1 MQQKQ
6 ALNRK
11 SVSTLGSLSLVFL
24 ICFVSLGQD
33 EKISFERAKA
43 EIRKQVTEQHVPSI
57 AIAVVR
63 DGQIL
68 WEEGFGWADKENHVP
83 ATENTMFSLASVSK
97 PITATGLM
105 ILVER
110 QAIDLDRPMNDYL
123 GEAKLRARV
132 GNARDATVRRVANH
146 SSGLPAHWQYFFV
159 DEPSK
164 PPSMDETIRRYGNL
178 ITSPGERYSYSNLGY
193 GVLGYAISRIS
204 NRSFADF
211 LRDEVFLPLGMKH
224 SAVGVDPTLENNYAL
239 RYGVAGERLPF
250 YITDTPGSSAVFASA
265 HDLAL
270 FAMFHLK
277 SVLPNQKAILTRQSI
292 DEMQQPTSQESE
304 SSGYGI
310 GWSVVKAGTDRHVQ
324 HGGEMPGVLTSLYMI
339 PSKRIA
345 IVLLSNSNN
354 ARINAIGKEVL
365 TVLAPEI
372 FQLQSGSPPTSSAKT
387 LNALDRARGIWRGY
401 VYTYR
406 SKVPLVLNVL
416 PSGEVLARLGQESET
431 DIENPNL
438 KDGYLSGQMKGDLG
452 TEDVDRRP
460 HNLNFSLKLRGKV
473 LNGAITAISVGG
485 RGGYGLSHWVELR
498 KQ

>member
-1 MQQKQ
+1 M
-6 ALNRK
+6 L
-11 SVSTLGSLSLVFL
+11 LV
-24 ICFVSLGQD
+24 CFVSRGQD
-33 EKISFERAKA
+33 QKISFERARA
-43 EIRKQVTEQHVPSI
+43 EIQKQLTERNVSSI

-63 DGQIL
+63 DGRIL
-68 WEEGFGWADKENHVP
+68 WEEGFGWADKENRVP
-83 ATENTMFSLASVSK
+83 ATENTMFSLASLSK
-97 PITATGLM
+97 PITATALM

-110 QAIDLDRPMNDYL
+110 RTIDLDRPINDYL

-164 PPSMDETIRRYGNL
+164 PPPMDETIRRYGNL
-178 ITSPGERYSYSNLGY
+178 ITPPAERYSYSNLGY
-193 GVLGYAISRIS
+193 AVIGYVIAHVSK
-204 NRSFADF
+204 RSFADF
-211 LRDEVFLPLGMKH
+211 LRDEVFPPLGMSHTTVGIEPNLKNYY
-224 SAVGVDPTLENNYAL
+224 AV
-239 RYGVAGERLPF
+239 RYGVKDEPLPF
-250 YITDTPGSSAVFASA
+250 YVTDTPGSSAVFASA

-277 SVLPNQKAILTRQSI
+277 SGVPDQKPILTNQSI

-304 SSGYGI
+304 SAGYGI
-310 GWSVVKAGTDRHVQ
+310 GWSVVKAGTDKHVQ

-345 IVLLSNSNN
+345 IVLLSNSAN
-354 ARINAIGKEVL
+354 AKINAIGKEVL

-372 FQLQSGSPPTSSAKT
+372 FQSQSGSPLASSPKT
-387 LNALDRARGIWRGY
+387 VKAFDRASGVWRGN

-406 SKVPLVLNVL
+406 GKVRLILTFL
-416 PSGEVLARLGQESET
+416 PSGEVRARLGQESET
-431 DIENPNL
+431 QIQDPNF
-438 KDGYLSGQMKGDLG
+438 KDGYLSGQMMGNLR
-452 TEDVDRRP
+452 TEDVNRRLY
-460 HNLNFSLKLRGKV
+460 NLNFSLKLRGEV
-473 LNGAITAISVGG
+473 LNGVVTAISVGG